1 MKERGIIYSAPMVLA
16 LRAGRK
22 TQTRRLVKPQ
32 PYIHLA
38 HQEGREE
45 AWHWRPGR
53 GKLFYPGTPGMVKQ
67 CPYGV
72 PGDVLWTRETW
83 MPDPPRDGTWSH
95 VAFDGCKPRDMSL
108 IPERFRAP
116 AHCIYRATWE
126 GSPLVGWVPAIH
138 MFRWASRM
146 AHELTQVR
154 CQQLQDISEADAIAE
169 GIERY
174 AGPLRWVRYLDA
186 VTGEAKHSTAR
197 DAYFSLWEHLHG
209 PGSVD
214 ANPWL
219 WAMSFKEVK

>member
-22 TQTRRLVKPQ
+22 TQTRRIVKPAPIADTRFSGGFHVPSSKRTEGAQ
-32 PYIHLA
+32 ISVEAPYVGLA
-38 HQEGREE
+38 
-45 AWHWRPGR
+45 
-53 GKLFYPGTPGMVKQ
+53 
-67 CPYGV
+67 CPYGK